1 MTSRELQTST
11 RGAWHGT
18 PPSEVFGLSTDT
30 RTLNKGEAFL
40 ALRGPTFDG
49 HRFGPEAMERG
60 ASVLIVDRKGDGTGD
75 ALRMPVRLPR
85 LVVNNTLDALG
96 DIASAWRKQLFGT
109 VVAITGSYGKT
120 TVRSML
126 EHGLGRL
133 GLNVAATKANDNN
146 LIGVPQTIL
155 SIEQDAD
162 VALVECGV
170 SEVGEMQRLARML
183 QPDIAV
189 ITGLASAHAE
199 GLGDLRG
206 VAHEKGTLLQHLTEN
221 GCAVL
226 GAGVSAV
233 MHDQGF
239 SPDVDCMDM
248 DDSPDGS
255 VVRWRIRDNHCLLR
269 LGGET
274 VTVELNV
281 PAQHQAADMAL
292 AATVIHHLT
301 QKEMGEIAEALSG
314 WLAVPGRMQCLPGV
328 HASTIIHDAYNANPA
343 SMAAALDTL
352 RRMPGRHIAVL
363 GDMAEL
369 GEASA
374 SLHVALDVS
383 GMDGLILAG
392 RRMKALADTCAMAQ
406 WVPDADAA
414 MLAAKNMSLGADDV
428 VLVKGSRCMGLEKVV
443 DMLMERGVEAQ
454 GAKMRGG
461 KVDAV

>member
-1 MTSRELQTST
+1 MRMTGRELQAST
-11 RGAWHGT
+11 RGAWHGM
-18 PPSEVFGLSTDT
+18 PPSEVLGLSTDT
-30 RTLNKGEAFL
+30 RTLRRGEAFL

-49 HRFGPEAMERG
+49 HRFGPEAVECG
-60 ASVLIVDRKGDGTGD
+60 ASALIVDRKGDDAGD
-75 ALRMPVRLPR
+75 ALWQSMRLPQ

-96 DIASAWRKQLFGT
+96 DIASAWRKQLSGT

-126 EHGLGRL
+126 EHGLSRL

-155 SIEQDAD
+155 AIEPDAG

-183 QPDIAV
+183 QPDVAI
-189 ITGLASAHAE
+189 IIGLTPAHAE

-206 VAHEKGTLLQHLTEN
+206 VVHEKGTLLQHVAEN
-221 GCAVL
+221 GYAVL
-226 GAGVSAV
+226 GTGVSAV
-233 MHDQGF
+233 MRDQGF
-239 SPDVDCMDM
+239 SPDVACMDM
-248 DDSPDGS
+248 DDSPDAS
-255 VVRWRIRDNHCLLR
+255 VVRWQIRGNHCLLQ

-274 VTVELNV
+274 ATVELNV

-292 AATVIHHLT
+292 AATIIHHLT
-301 QKEMGEIAEALSG
+301 QKEIGEISEALSG
-314 WLAVPGRMQCLPGV
+314 WLAVPGRMQCLSGIQGSIV
-328 HASTIIHDAYNANPA
+328 IHDAYNANPA

-352 RRMPGRHIAVL
+352 RRMPGRHFAVL

-374 SLHVALDVS
+374 SLHTALDMS
-383 GMDGLILAG
+383 GIEGLILTG
-392 RRMKALADTCAMAQ
+392 RQMKELADTCAMAQ

-414 MLAAKNMSLGADDV
+414 ILAAKKLRPGAGDV
-428 VLVKGSRCMGLEKVV
+428 VLVKGSRCMGLEIVV
-443 DMLMERGVEAQ
+443 DALVSGETQGGEA
-454 GAKMRGG
+454 
-461 KVDAV
+461 DAV

>member
-1 MTSRELQTST
+1 MRMTGRELQTST
-11 RGAWHGT
+11 RGKWHGT
-18 PPSEVFGLSTDT
+18 APSEVFGLSTDT
-30 RTLNKGEAFL
+30 RTLRKGEAFL

-60 ASVLIVDRKGDGTGD
+60 ASILIVDRKGDSAGD
-75 ALRMPVRLPR
+75 ALWQSMRLPQ

-96 DIASAWRKQLFGT
+96 DIASAWRKQLSGT

-126 EHGLGRL
+126 EHGLRCL

-146 LIGVPQTIL
+146 LIGVPKTIL
-155 SIEQDAD
+155 SIEQGVDI
-162 VALVECGV
+162 ALVECGV
-170 SEVGEMQRLARML
+170 SEAGEMQRLARIV
-183 QPDIAV
+183 QPDIA
-189 ITGLASAHAE
+189 IMAGLASAHAE
-199 GLGDLRG
+199 GLGDLRS
-206 VAHEKGTLLQHLTEN
+206 VVHEKGVLLQHLTEN

-226 GAGVSAV
+226 GAGVAAV
-233 MHDQGF
+233 MCDQGF
-239 SPDVDCMDM
+239 SPDVTCMDM
-248 DDSPDGS
+248 DDSSDGS
-255 VVRWRIRDNHCLLR
+255 VVRWQIRDSHCRLQ

-274 VTVELNV
+274 ATVELNV

-301 QKEMGEIAEALSG
+301 QKEIGDIADALSG
-314 WLAVPGRMQCLPGV
+314 WRAVPGRMQCLSGIHGSIV
-328 HASTIIHDAYNANPA
+328 IHDAYNANPA

-374 SLHVALDVS
+374 SLHAALDVS
-383 GMDGLILAG
+383 GMDGLILVG
-392 RRMKALADTCAMAQ
+392 RRMKILAEVCAEAQ
-406 WVPDADAA
+406 WVSDADVA
-414 MLAAKNMSLGADDV
+414 MLAAKKLSPGAGDV

-443 DMLMERGVEAQ
+443 DTLTSGETQ
-454 GAKMRGG
+454 GG
-461 KVDAV
+461 KADAV

>member
-1 MTSRELQTST
+1 MRMTARELQTST

-30 RTLNKGEAFL
+30 RTLRKGEAFL

-49 HRFGPEAMERG
+49 HRFGSEAMEYG
-60 ASVLIVDRKGDGTGD
+60 ASAMIVDRKGDGAGD
-75 ALRMPVRLPR
+75 ALWQSVRLPQ

-96 DIASAWRKQLFGT
+96 DIAGAWRKQLSGT
-109 VVAITGSYGKT
+109 VVAIAGSYGKT

-126 EHGLGRL
+126 EHGLRRL

-155 SIEQDAD
+155 STESDAD

-170 SEVGEMQRLARML
+170 SEAGEMRRLARML
-183 QPDIAV
+183 QPDVAMI
-189 ITGLASAHAE
+189 IGLAPAHAE
-199 GLGDLRG
+199 GLGDLRS
-206 VAHEKGTLLQHLTEN
+206 VVHEKGVLLQHLTEN

-226 GAGVSAV
+226 GAGVAAV

-239 SPDVDCMDM
+239 SPDVACMDM
-248 DDSPDGS
+248 DDSTDGS
-255 VVRWRIRDNHCLLR
+255 VVRWQIRESHCRLQ

-274 VTVELNV
+274 ATVELNV

-301 QKEMGEIAEALSG
+301 QKVVSEIAEALSG
-314 WLAVPGRMQCLPGV
+314 WQAVPGRMQCLPGIHGSLV
-328 HASTIIHDAYNANPA
+328 IHDAYNANPA

-352 RRMPGRHIAVL
+352 RRMPGRHFAVL

-374 SLHVALDVS
+374 DLHAALDAS
-383 GMDGLILAG
+383 GMDGLILVG
-392 RRMKALADTCAMAQ
+392 RRMKVLADICAMAQ
-406 WVPDADAA
+406 WVPDVDAA
-414 MLAAKNMSLGADDV
+414 MLAAKKLRLGAGDV

-443 DMLMERGVEAQ
+443 DALMEH
-454 GAKMRGG
+454 GAEIRGG
-461 KVDAV
+461 KADAV

>member
-1 MTSRELQTST
+1 MRMTGHELQAST
-11 RGAWHGT
+11 QGEWYGT

-30 RTLNKGEAFL
+30 RSLRKGEAFL

-49 HRFGPEAMERG
+49 HRFVPEAMERG
-60 ASVLIVDRKGDGTGD
+60 ASALIVDRKGDGAGD
-75 ALRMPVRLPR
+75 ALWQSVRLPR

-96 DIASAWRKQLFGT
+96 DVASAWRKQLSGT

-126 EHGLGRL
+126 EHGLRRM

-170 SEVGEMQRLARML
+170 SETGEMRRLARML
-183 QPDIAV
+183 QPDVAM
-189 ITGLASAHAE
+189 ITGLAPAHAE

-206 VAHEKGTLLQHLTEN
+206 VAREKGVLLQHLTEN

-233 MHDQGF
+233 MRDQGV
-239 SPDVDCMDM
+239 SPDVVCMDM

-255 VVRWRIRDNHCLLR
+255 VVRWQIRDSHCLLR

-274 VTVELNV
+274 ATVELNV
-281 PAQHQAADMAL
+281 PAPHQAADMAL
-292 AATVIHHLT
+292 AATVIHYLT
-301 QKEMGEIAEALSG
+301 QKEIGEIAEALSG
-314 WLAVPGRMQCLPGV
+314 WQAVPGRMQCLPGV

-352 RRMPGRHIAVL
+352 RRMPGRHFAVL

-369 GEASA
+369 GEASV
-374 SLHVALDVS
+374 SLHAALDVS

-392 RRMKALADTCAMAQ
+392 QRMKALADTCATAQ
-406 WVPDADAA
+406 WVPDADVA
-414 MLAAKNMSLGADDV
+414 MLAAKKMSLGAGDV

-443 DMLMERGVEAQ
+443 DALMEQGVE
-454 GAKMRGG
+454 MRGE
-461 KVDAV
+461 KADAV

>member
-1 MTSRELQTST
+1 MTGRELQTST
-11 RGAWHGT
+11 RGVWHGT
-18 PPSEVFGLSTDT
+18 PPSEVFGLSSDT
-30 RTLNKGEAFL
+30 RTLKKGEAFL

-49 HRFGPEAMERG
+49 HQFGSEAMECG
-60 ASVLIVDRKGDGTGD
+60 ASVLVVDRKGDSAGG
-75 ALRMPVRLPR
+75 ALRESVKLPR
-85 LVVNNTLDALG
+85 LVVNNTLEALG
-96 DIASAWRKQLFGT
+96 DIAGAWRKQLSGT

-126 EHGLGRL
+126 KHGLRRL

-146 LIGVPQTIL
+146 LIGVPHTIL

-162 VALVECGV
+162 IALVECGV
-170 SEVGEMQRLARML
+170 SEAGEMRRLARML

-199 GLGDLRG
+199 GLGNLRG
-206 VAHEKGTLLQHLTEN
+206 VAHEKAVLLQHVMEN

-233 MHDQGF
+233 MRDQGF
-239 SPDVDCMDM
+239 SPDMVCMDM
-248 DDSPDGS
+248 DDSPDSS
-255 VVRWRIRDNHCLLR
+255 VVRWKIRGSHCLLR
-269 LGGET
+269 LGSET
-274 VTVELNV
+274 ATVELNV

-292 AATVIHHLT
+292 AATIIHHLT
-301 QKEMGEIAEALSG
+301 QKEIGEISEALSG
-314 WLAVPGRMQCLPGV
+314 WLAVPGRMQCLSGIQGSIV
-328 HASTIIHDAYNANPA
+328 IHDAYNANPA

-352 RRMPGRHIAVL
+352 RRMPGRHFAVL

-374 SLHVALDVS
+374 SLHAALDVS
-383 GMDGLILAG
+383 GIDGLILAG
-392 RRMKALADTCAMAQ
+392 QRMKALADTCATAQ

-414 MLAAKNMSLGADDV
+414 MLAAKKLSPGVGDV

-443 DMLMERGVEAQ
+443 DALTSGETQ
-454 GAKMRGG
+454 GG
-461 KVDAV
+461 KADAV

>member
-1 MTSRELQTST
+1 MRMTGRELQTST
-11 RGAWHGT
+11 RGVWHGT
-18 PPSEVFGLSTDT
+18 PPFEVLGLSTDT
-30 RTLNKGEAFL
+30 RTLRKGEVFL

-49 HRFGPEAMERG
+49 HRFGPEAVERG
-60 ASVLIVDRKGDGTGD
+60 ASALVVDRKGDGAGD
-75 ALRMPVRLPR
+75 ALWQSMRLPQ

-96 DIASAWRKQLFGT
+96 DIASAWRKQLSGT

-126 EHGLGRL
+126 EHGLRCL

-146 LIGVPQTIL
+146 LIGVPKTIL
-155 SIEQDAD
+155 SIEQDVD
-162 VALVECGV
+162 IALVECGV
-170 SEVGEMQRLARML
+170 SEAGEMRRLARML
-183 QPDIAV
+183 QPDVAMI
-189 ITGLASAHAE
+189 IGLAPAHAE

-206 VAHEKGTLLQHLTEN
+206 VAHEKGALLQHVTEN

-233 MHDQGF
+233 MRDQGF
-239 SPDVDCMDM
+239 SPDVACMDM

-255 VVRWRIRDNHCLLR
+255 VVRWQIRDSHCLLR

-274 VTVELNV
+274 ATVELNV
-281 PAQHQAADMAL
+281 PAQHWAADMAL

-301 QKEMGEIAEALSG
+301 QKEIGAIAEALSG
-314 WLAVPGRMQCLPGV
+314 WRAVPGRMQCLSGI
-328 HASTIIHDAYNANPA
+328 HASTIIHDAYNANPV

-352 RRMPGRHIAVL
+352 RRMPGRHFAVL

-374 SLHVALDVS
+374 FLHAALDVS
-383 GMDGLILAG
+383 GMNGLILAG
-392 RRMKALADTCAMAQ
+392 RRMKVLADICAMAQ

-414 MLAAKNMSLGADDV
+414 MMAAKKLSLGAGDV
-428 VLVKGSRCMGLEKVV
+428 VLVKGSHCMGLEKVV
-443 DMLMERGVEAQ
+443 DALMEQGVE
-454 GAKMRGG
+454 MRGG
-461 KVDAV
+461 EADAV